1 MPIGCTIENLK
12 RLSTHSHMVRVPED
26 VVVSSQILDEKYKWL
41 VVLVDVVALTQSQ
54 IPNEKY
60 KWCTMR
66 STNG

>member
-1 MPIGCTIENLK
+1 
-12 RLSTHSHMVRVPED
+12 MVRVPED